1 MKSYIAFFLI
11 LFLPINLI
19 AQNGNF
25 ELNKLVFC
33 VYLPQNESIPKEGND
48 LLISKMFQLTTKY
61 GIGGNSNCN
70 SRFYL
75 TCRTNI
81 ISKEVIP
88 SSPVNYMLK
97 AQIVFIIN
105 DALQNISYNSISKE
119 INGIGSSE
127 QKAYNNLFSKI
138 SIVDEKYG
146 EFFKVA
152 SDKIIKYYENSCE
165 SIIKASVS
173 LKNQGKYD
181 DAIYNLSQVPDIS
194 ACYDQALQE
203 MGKIY
208 QEKIDKECL
217 LIIRNAKTTWMSNKN
232 AESASKVADILNS
245 ISPFSTCE
253 PDASNLINEI
263 SSKLAADE
271 KASWEFQIQKHKDAV
286 KLKEEALRIDEE
298 DRKRRSSLQSEA
310 QKQQYA
316 LQNDAQ
322 KQQYA
327 LQKASQK
334 QEYELQKK
342 DQEAVGLRGFVNS
355 IAKLK
360 VSLWRETAQDYVNTQ
375 KVDYSKLNFK

>member
-1 MKSYIAFFLI
+1 MKSFFTYLAI
-11 LFLPINLI
+11 LLLPINLF
-19 AQNGNF
+19 AQKNNF
-25 ELNKLVFC
+25 EFNKLVFC
-33 VYLPQNESIPKEGND
+33 VYLPENESIPKEAND
-48 LLISKMFQLTTKY
+48 LLNSKMHQLTTKY
-61 GIGGNSNCN
+61 GIGGSSNCN

-88 SSPVNYMLK
+88 SSPANYLLK

-127 QKAYNNLFSKI
+127 QKAYINLFSKI

-146 EFFKVA
+146 DFFKVA
-152 SDKIIKYYENSCE
+152 SDKIIKFYENSCE
-165 SIIKASVS
+165 SIIKSSVT
-173 LKNQGKYD
+173 LKYQGKYD

-203 MGKIY
+203 MEKIY

-217 LIIRNAKTTWMSNKN
+217 LVIRNAKTTWMSNKN
-232 AESASKVADILNS
+232 EKSASKVAEILNS

-253 PDASNLINEI
+253 PDASILMNEI

-271 KASWEFQIQKHKDAV
+271 KAIWEFQIQKHKDAL
-286 KLKEEALRIDEE
+286 KLKEEALRIDNE
-298 DRKRRSSLQSEA
+298 DRQRQSSLQTEA
-310 QKQQYA
+310 QKQHYN
-316 LQNDAQ
+316 LPNEPQ
-322 KQQYA
+322 KQHIV
-327 LQKASQK
+327 LQKDSQ
-334 QEYELQKK
+334 QLEFELPKK
-342 DQEAVGLRGFVNS
+342 VLQVVGIRGLVNS

-360 VSLWRETAQDYVNTQ
+360 MALWSESAKDFVSKQ
-375 KVDYSKLNFK
+375 KIEYQKIKF